1 MVLDTKTEEKKGYNH
16 AQDVKITIKS
26 KVAVKDKKGEETAIT
41 SDKKPKK
48 KRKLLKSFIF
58 LFLFF
63 AIAFTAFSSQILLSD
78 QKSSSWFNALPI
90 VGQIKNIAESANR
103 ELKGESRGRI
113 NILLL
118 GIGGKNHSGGTLT
131 DTIMI
136 ASIDTETKKIAL
148 TSIPRDLYVP
158 IENMGW
164 GKINAINAYAEKD
177 QVGSG
182 GLAISQAIS
191 DLLNIPI
198 DYYVRVDFA
207 GFVNIVNELGKINV
221 YVENTLDDYNY
232 PVLGNEDANW
242 NTRWEHLHVDKG
254 WQEMDGDLAL
264 KFARSR
270 HGVGSEGSDFARA
283 HRQQQIMTAVKE
295 KLLSVNTLLNPG
307 KITGIINQ
315 YQDHVGTNLQI
326 WEMLKLWDLVKGI
339 NKENIISKVIDN
351 GPNGLLVSDMTEGGA
366 YILKPRSGDFT
377 EIQYFVNNVF
387 SDAPKEDKTQV
398 NKERATVEVR
408 NGTWLNGLASQK
420 STDLEKYGF
429 TIVRVGNSS
438 HQNFEKT
445 VIYDLTYGE
454 KAESLQ
460 ILKTKTNANVSNELP
475 EWLVTDIN
483 EESKLDKNPVKP
495 DFILILGQDAD
506 ASDSG
511 TANKE
516 QGGKIDTLN

>member
-1 MVLDTKTEEKKGYNH
+1 MTEDISQEKKGYNH
-16 AQDVKITIKS
+16 VQDVKINIKS
-26 KVAVKDKKGEETAIT
+26 KANTSTNNTSGEKPLIT
-41 SDKKPKK
+41 ENKP
-48 KRKLLKSFIF
+48 KRKLLKIFIF
-58 LFLFF
+58 LILFF
-63 AIAFTAFSSQILLSD
+63 ITAFSAFSSQILYSN
-78 QKSSSWFNALPI
+78 QKSGSWFNSLPI
-90 VGQIKNIAESANR
+90 VSQIKNMAESANR
-103 ELKGESRGRI
+103 ELKGESRKRI

-118 GIGGKNHSGGTLT
+118 GIGGKRHSGGTLT

-136 ASIDTETKKIAL
+136 VSIDTENKKIAL
-148 TSIPRDLYVP
+148 TSIPRDLHVP
-158 IENMGW
+158 IENYGW
-164 GKINAINAYAEKD
+164 GKINAINAYAEKE

-191 DLLNIPI
+191 DLLTIPI
-198 DYYVRVDFA
+198 DYYVRVDFE
-207 GFVNIVNELGKINV
+207 GFINIVDELGKINV

-270 HGVGSEGSDFARA
+270 HGVGAEGSDFARA
-283 HRQQQIMTAVKE
+283 HRQQQILTAVKT
-295 KLLSVNTLLNPG
+295 KIMSINTLLNPG

-315 YQDHVGTNLQI
+315 YQEHVGTNLQI
-326 WEMLKLWDLVKGI
+326 WEMLKLWDLVKDI
-339 NKENIISKVIDN
+339 DRDHIISKVIDN
-351 GPNGLLVSDMTEGGA
+351 GPDGLLINDITEGGA

-398 NKERATVEVR
+398 TKERATVEVR
-408 NGTWLNGLASQK
+408 NGTWLNGLASQAA
-420 STDLEKYGF
+420 TDLEKYGF

-445 VIYDLTYGE
+445 VIYDLSYGE
-454 KAESLQ
+454 KKESLE
-460 ILKTKTNANVSNELP
+460 ILKNKTKANVATTLP

-483 EESKLDKNPVKP
+483 NDSKLEKNPVKP

-506 ASDSG
+506 VSG
-511 TANKE
+511 SGVENKDKGE
-516 QGGKIDTLN
+516 TVNIVN